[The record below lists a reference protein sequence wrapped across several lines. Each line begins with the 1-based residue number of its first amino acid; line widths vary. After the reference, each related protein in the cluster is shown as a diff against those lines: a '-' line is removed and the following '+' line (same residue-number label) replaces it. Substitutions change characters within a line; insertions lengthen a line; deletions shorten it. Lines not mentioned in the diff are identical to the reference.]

1 MGLYLLVIVSSYLT
15 PQYVRDSLVLIV
27 IQDGGPSFLQGRLG
41 TFDHSRWRTQ
51 VLVLTVNKTESVLL
65 LFKSVHALI
74 GQGFK
79 KVESLNIVFA
89 DEILFFCPSKTRK
102 LVRLM
107 IIIVCIPCRW
117 KTFLCNAGIKQEFV
131 EEYAQLFE
139 ESWYV
144 FLCIL
149 STDTVVLRKY
159 ILLSLFKKYCVEDL
173 K

>member
-1 MGLYLLVIVSSYLT
+1 M
-15 PQYVRDSLVLIV
+15 
-27 IQDGGPSFLQGRLG
+27 
-41 TFDHSRWRTQ
+41 
-51 VLVLTVNKTESVLL
+51 ESVLL

-159 ILLSLFKKYCVEDL
+159 ILPSLFKKYCVEDL

>member
-1 MGLYLLVIVSSYLT
+1 M
-15 PQYVRDSLVLIV
+15 
-27 IQDGGPSFLQGRLG
+27 
-41 TFDHSRWRTQ
+41 
-51 VLVLTVNKTESVLL
+51 

-79 KVESLNIVFA
+79 KAVFA
-89 DEILFFCPSKTRK
+89 DEVLFFCPSKTRK
-102 LVRLM
+102 LVRL
-107 IIIVCIPCRW
+107 IIVCIPCRW

-149 STDTVVLRKY
+149 STDTDVLRKY
-159 ILLSLFKKYCVEDL
+159 ILPSLFKKYCVEDL